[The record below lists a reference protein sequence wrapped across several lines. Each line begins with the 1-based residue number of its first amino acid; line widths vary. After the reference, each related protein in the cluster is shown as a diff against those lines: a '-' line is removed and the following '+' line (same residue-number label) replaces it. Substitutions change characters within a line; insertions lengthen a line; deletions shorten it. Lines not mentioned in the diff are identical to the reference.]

1 MYIISAYNLPGC
13 PDAYAKSFANNHHT
27 AVKIAVNYRLA
38 GYKNIN
44 IRRTPK

>member
-13 PDAYAKSFANNHHT
+13 PDAYTKSVANDHRT

-38 GYKNIN
+38 GYTNIN
-44 IRRTPK
+44 IRRTEK